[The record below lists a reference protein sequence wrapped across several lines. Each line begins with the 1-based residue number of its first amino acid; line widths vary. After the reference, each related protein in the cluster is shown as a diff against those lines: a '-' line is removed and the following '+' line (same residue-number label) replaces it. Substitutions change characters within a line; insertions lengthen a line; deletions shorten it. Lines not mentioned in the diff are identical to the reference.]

1 MSLKQFLQNG
11 KVTGNILEIKIIR
24 RHETGYYIVADS
36 SGLGLLSTSESP
48 QYEKDLVID
57 RTVKL
62 IKPEVIDNQTIQC
75 NKTFKP
81 MLSKKP
87 LNITVSENDISKLKI
102 NTESK
107 ADKNEKLLTFE
118 AILTDKSQGIPSL
131 TVLVTS
137 ISRTIETSRGNYQI
151 AGIMDIES
159 KKLNINLYDSNIGK
173 IEFGKIYRLTK
184 LKKVNIKKNEETETR
199 LSTTK
204 FTHICGASQKEQ
216 ALFENVKFAD
226 KQIRGTIIGQSEMN
240 SYNSC
245 QKHWNKL
252 DKEEICPKCERIPEK
267 INLDFNVD
275 IYVQDPGTEDIMSFR
290 IFKRQI
296 TLISSEDGKEEI
308 TAKLDEIEGKECTID
323 FDDPTNEE
331 DQIIPKRVRLH

>member
-1 MSLKQFLQNG
+1 MSLKQFLNG
-11 KVTGNILEIKIIR
+11 GKLQGHILEIQIIR
-24 RHETGYYIVADS
+24 RHETGYYIVGDS
-36 SGLGLLSTSESP
+36 SSLALLSISESP
-48 QYEKDLVID
+48 QYEKDLAID

-62 IKPEVIDNQTIQC
+62 IKPELIDNQTIQC

-81 MLSKKP
+81 MPSKKP

-102 NTESK
+102 NTEIK
-107 ADKNEKLLTFE
+107 AEKNEKLLSFE

-173 IEFGKIYRLTK
+173 IESGKIYRLTK
-184 LKKVNIKKNEETETR
+184 LKKLTIKKNEETETR

-204 FTHICGASQKEQ
+204 FTHISGASQKEQ
-216 ALFENVKFAD
+216 AQFESVKFAD
-226 KQIRGTIIGQSEMN
+226 NQLQGTIIGHSEIN

-252 DKEEICPKCERIPEK
+252 DDEEICPKCERVPAK
-267 INLDFNVD
+267 TNLDFIVD
-275 IYVQDPGTEDIMSFR
+275 IYVQDPATEDIKSFR
-290 IFKRQI
+290 IFKRHI
-296 TLISSEDGKEEI
+296 TLISSEDGEEGI
-308 TAKLDEIEGKECTID
+308 TAKLDEMEGKECTID

-331 DQIIPKRVRLH
+331 DQIIPKRVRVN